1 MKFDTSLLHGG
12 YGPDKANGATL
23 PPISQN
29 TAFAAGTAEELEAIF
44 ANRKPGFV
52 YSRVAN
58 PSVSSFE
65 RRMAYLEGGIGA
77 VACNSGMAAIT
88 TALLGFLRAG
98 DEVLSASGIFGGTC
112 SLFNGF
118 EDLGIPT
125 VYVPDSRVASF
136 AQAFTPHTK
145 AVFVESIGNPKL
157 DVPDIA
163 ALAVLCEQHGALL
176 VVDATMATPYLYK
189 PLSLG
194 AHLVVHSTSK
204 FINGSSS
211 AIGGVLVDSGCI
223 KWNLERFPSLK
234 PYQKFG
240 PMVYLAKLREGVY
253 RDHGACMPPLHAYLN
268 GIGLETMGVRM
279 ERICDN
285 AFKLAQALEHVP
297 GVVQITYPGLS
308 SHPDHA
314 VAEKQFGGHYG
325 PMFTLRV
332 GSWENAFSVLNAL
345 RYCTIASNIGD
356 ARTLVLHPAS
366 SIYHEYTKEQRLQ
379 MGVPD
384 DLIRVSVGLEDAD
397 DLIEDFRNAL
407 QAVRGDGE

>member
-29 TAFAAGTAEELEAIF
+29 TAFAAKTSEDLEAVF

-58 PSVSSFE
+58 PSVFSFE
-65 RRMAYLEGGIGA
+65 RRMAYIEGGIGA

-88 TALLGFLRAG
+88 TAMLGFLCAG
-98 DEVLSASGIFGGTC
+98 DELLSASGIFGGTC

-118 EDLGIPT
+118 EDLGIHT
-125 VYVPDSRVASF
+125 VYVPDSRVDAF
-136 AQAFTPHTK
+136 AQAFTSRTK

-157 DVPDIA
+157 DVPDIR
-163 ALAVLCEQHGALL
+163 ALAELCNARDALL
-176 VVDATMATPYLYK
+176 VVDATMATPYLYQ
-189 PLSLG
+189 PLKLG
-194 AHLVVHSTSK
+194 AHLLVHSTSK

-211 AIGGVLVDSGCI
+211 AIGGVVVDSGRI
-223 KWNLERFPSLK
+223 HWDAERFPSLK
-234 PYQKFG
+234 PYLKFG
-240 PMVYLAKLREGVY
+240 PMAFLAKLREGVF

-279 ERICDN
+279 ARICDT
-285 AFKLAQALEHVP
+285 ALKLAEALEHAP
-297 GVVQITYPGLS
+297 GVERLTYPGLP
-308 SHPDHA
+308 SHPDHELA
-314 VAEKQFGGHYG
+314 AEQFGGRFG
-325 PMFTLRV
+325 PMFTLNV
-332 GSWENAFSVLNAL
+332 GSWENAFAVLNAL
-345 RYCTIASNIGD
+345 QYATIASNVGD

-366 SIYHEYTKEQRLQ
+366 TIYHEYTKEQRLK

-384 DLIRVSVGLEDAD
+384 DLIRVSVGLEDAA

-407 QAVRGDGE
+407 QTVRGDD